1 MASETPDPERARA
14 VSGDM
19 SKRALIRALA
29 RHLAVRTRVLAA
41 QRNHE
46 HMQTRKRRKT
56 AIAVVLASSARRS
69 SGAVSSDWRMTCLA
83 RSRRTSGESIGRRS
97 SASTENS
104 SSLRNR
110 CSSDHVGHEHPLAHA
125 VKAKRQ
131 QLPIG
136 LRGCEHFDWLELRQ
150 RLLHLRQLGLRECQR
165 QDEVSHVRGF
175 TADPFPQDLVHDL
188 VAKISDDRICNRSL
202 RRVDVKATSPG
213 ITVSLEVARQ
223 SIRESIDRPLDSV
236 SQMQARVEA
245 DATRDQAV
253 APSTSAR
260 RKMRGVRAMRRMRS
274 MRMMRVMS
282 RA

>member
-1 MASETPDPERARA
+1 MLAPERYHEDVQASELRKPSRA
-14 VSGDM
+14 VFEASRPSSSIGFVFVGSLADDLLGPQGAAERRIPAASRPSGG
-19 SKRALIRALA
+19 SA
-29 RHLAVRTRVLAA
+29 
-41 QRNHE
+41 N
-46 HMQTRKRRKT
+46 
-56 AIAVVLASSARRS
+56 ASSPKNKCS
-69 SGAVSSDWRMTCLA
+69 PDQVS
-83 RSRRTSGESIGRRS
+83 
-97 SASTENS
+97 
-104 SSLRNR
+104 
-110 CSSDHVGHEHPLAHA
+110 HEDSFVHPLES
-125 VKAKRQ
+125 KRQ